1 MGLAPEGRSRAN
13 EAVTAPLFSKG
24 ALITFEGG
32 EGAGKSTQIG
42 RLAARLMSEAGVPE
56 SRIRRVREPGG
67 TVLGEGIRDI
77 LKRPES
83 RIGGPAEAL
92 LFAACR
98 AQLVED
104 VIRPAL
110 AAGDIVLCDRF
121 ADSTVAYQQGGRGL
135 PPAAVAAVNRLAC
148 GEIAPDLTVLLD
160 LDPAAGLGRA
170 SARDAGRADRL
181 EALDLAFH
189 RRVRETYLAIARA
202 EPRRY
207 LVLDAT
213 RPADEVAEAIW
224 HEVRARRLA

>member
-1 MGLAPEGRSRAN
+1 MAALTLSR
-13 EAVTAPLFSKG
+13 G

-42 RLAARLMSEAGVPE
+42 RLAGRLVAELGLAPE
-56 SRIRRVREPGG
+56 QVVRVREPGG
-67 TVLGEGIRDI
+67 TVLGEGIREV

-83 RIGGPAEAL
+83 RIGGPSEAL

-110 AAGDIVLCDRF
+110 AAGKVVLCDRF
-121 ADSTVAYQQGGRGL
+121 ADSTVAYQGGGRGL
-135 PPAAVAAVNRLAC
+135 PADLVESVNRLAC
-148 GEIAPDLTVLLD
+148 GEVRPDLTVLLD
-160 LDPAAGLGRA
+160 LDPADGLARA
-170 SARDAGRADRL
+170 SARDSGKADRL

-189 RRVRETYLAIARA
+189 RRVREAYRALARSEPARI
-202 EPRRY
+202 

-213 RPADEVAEAIW
+213 RPQAEVAEAIW
-224 HEVRARRLA
+224 HEVRRRLA

>member
-1 MGLAPEGRSRAN
+1 MAALSLSR
-13 EAVTAPLFSKG
+13 G

-42 RLAARLMSEAGVPE
+42 RLAGRLSSEGGFPAERVV
-56 SRIRRVREPGG
+56 RVREPGG

-98 AQLVED
+98 SQLVED

-110 AAGDIVLCDRF
+110 AEGKVVLCDRF
-121 ADSTVAYQQGGRGL
+121 ADSTVAYQGGGRGL
-135 PPAAVAAVNRLAC
+135 PASLVDSVNRLAC
-148 GEIAPDLTVLLD
+148 GEVRPDLTVLLD
-160 LDPAAGLGRA
+160 LDPAVGLSRA
-170 SARDAGRADRL
+170 SARDSGKADRL

-189 RRVRETYLAIARA
+189 RRVREAYHALAAA
-202 EPRRY
+202 EPARF

-213 RPADEVAEAIW
+213 RPQPEVAEAIW
-224 HEVRARRLA
+224 HEVRRRLG

>member
-1 MGLAPEGRSRAN
+1 VAALSLSR
-13 EAVTAPLFSKG
+13 G

-42 RLAARLMSEAGVPE
+42 RLAERLVAEAGLVPD
-56 SRIRRVREPGG
+56 RVVRVREPGG

-83 RIGGPAEAL
+83 RIGGPSEAL

-110 AAGDIVLCDRF
+110 AAGKVVLCDRF
-121 ADSTVAYQQGGRGL
+121 ADSTVAYQGGGRGL
-135 PPAAVAAVNRLAC
+135 PAELVASVNRLAC
-148 GEIAPDLTVLLD
+148 GEVRPDLTVLLD
-160 LDPAAGLGRA
+160 LDPADGLARA
-170 SARDAGRADRL
+170 SARDSGKADRL

-189 RRVRETYLAIARA
+189 RRVRDAYHALARSEPARI
-202 EPRRY
+202 

-213 RPADEVAEAIW
+213 RPQAEVAEAIW
-224 HEVRARRLA
+224 HEVRRRLA